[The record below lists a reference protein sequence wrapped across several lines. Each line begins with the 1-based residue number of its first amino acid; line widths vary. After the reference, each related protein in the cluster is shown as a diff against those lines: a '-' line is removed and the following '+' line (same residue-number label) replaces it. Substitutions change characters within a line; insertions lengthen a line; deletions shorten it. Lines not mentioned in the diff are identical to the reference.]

1 MLQIVLLIVS
11 VTLAATLAGAVA
23 GGVTARWTL
32 RRAQRP
38 KPASSKAPPAI
49 FTEPSVDAEIERA
62 SVAWAN
68 AQGRPEA
75 AGLAADKM
83 HLLHR
88 IARNRGWWQ

>member
-1 MLQIVLLIVS
+1 MLQIALLIVS

-23 GGVTARWTL
+23 GGITARWTL
-32 RRAQRP
+32 RRNQD
-38 KPASSKAPPAI
+38 KSQAPPAT
-49 FTEPSVDAEIERA
+49 FTEPSVEAEIERA

-88 IARNRGWWQ
+88 IARSRGWWR